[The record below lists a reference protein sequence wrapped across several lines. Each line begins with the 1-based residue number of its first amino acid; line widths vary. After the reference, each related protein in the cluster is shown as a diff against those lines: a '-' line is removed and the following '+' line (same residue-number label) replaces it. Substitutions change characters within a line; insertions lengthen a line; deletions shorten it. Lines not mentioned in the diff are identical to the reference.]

1 MERQWLIRGSVLL
14 MVLSGSAAYAFA
26 EDKPKD
32 PGTHEC
38 AMGSMADM
46 ELATFKAENTADGA
60 LIRVKAKAPKD
71 VKAVQELAK
80 HMAEHMASGCK
91 DCDHAHGHHHGQP
104 AGDHKG
110 HH

>member
-14 MVLSGSAAYAFA
+14 MVLSGSA
-26 EDKPKD
+26 
-32 PGTHEC
+32 THEC